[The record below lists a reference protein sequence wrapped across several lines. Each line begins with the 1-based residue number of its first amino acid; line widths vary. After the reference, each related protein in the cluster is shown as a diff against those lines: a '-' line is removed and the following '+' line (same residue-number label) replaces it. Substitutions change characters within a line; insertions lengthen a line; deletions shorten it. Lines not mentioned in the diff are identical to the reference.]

1 MVNHIVMWNFNPE
14 LTEEERQEAG
24 RKIRRM
30 LLHVADEAKGVF
42 SLQEYTNELA
52 SSNRDIALVS
62 RFETLDDLAAYQV
75 HPEHVKAAAYIKTV
89 ACDRTCFDYVD
100 SEE

>member
-30 LLHVADEAKGVF
+30 LLHVATRQRAFSASGV
-42 SLQEYTNELA
+42 
-52 SSNRDIALVS
+52 
-62 RFETLDDLAAYQV
+62 YQ
-75 HPEHVKAAAYIKTV
+75 
-89 ACDRTCFDYVD
+89 
-100 SEE
+100 

>member
-14 LTEEERQEAG
+14 LTAEERREAG
-24 RKIRRM
+24 IRIRQL
-30 LLHVADEAKGVF
+30 LLHVAEEAKGIF
-42 SLQEYTNELA
+42 SLEVYTNELA

-62 RFETLDDLAAYQV
+62 RFETLDDLVAYQI
-75 HPEHVKAAAYIKTV
+75 HPEHVKAATYIKTV
-89 ACDRTCFDYVD
+89 TCDRTCFDYVD

>member
-30 LLHVADEAKGVF
+30 FLHVGEVVKGVF
-42 SLQEYTNELA
+42 SLQVYTNELA
-52 SSNRDIALVS
+52 SSNRDIALIS
-62 RFETLDDLAAYQV
+62 RFETLDDLAAYQL

>member
-14 LTEEERQEAG
+14 LTEEERMEAG

-30 LLHVADEAKGVF
+30 LLRVAEEAKGVF
-42 SLQEYTNELA
+42 SLQVYTNELA
-52 SSNRDIALVS
+52 SSNRDIALIS

-75 HPEHVKAAAYIKTV
+75 HPEHVKVASYIRTV
-89 ACDRTCFDYVD
+89 TCDRTCFDYVD